1 MTIAKND
8 ILLGHNLQI
17 VIYWGKLTFGGGNK
31 NLVGESTEGG
41 FFQVGGMSKF
51 FTGWGPPQIP
61 PPPPPPNSK
70 NLASGSTCNNAHIC
84 IFNLLEKCFSFL
96 LFILHHS
103 YLCLSH
109 RLTEL
114 NSSHFYPVKLI
125 FFKNI

>member
-51 FTGWGPPQIP
+51 LTGRGTPLIP
-61 PPPPPPNSK
+61 PPIAKTWLLVVLVIMHTFVYSISLK
-70 NLASGSTCNNAHIC
+70 NA
-84 IFNLLEKCFSFL
+84 F
-96 LFILHHS
+96 HS
-103 YLCLSH
+103 YCSFFII
-109 RLTEL
+109 LTFAL
-114 NSSHFYPVKLI
+114 VTD
-125 FFKNI
+125 

>member
-1 MTIAKND
+1 MTTAKND

-31 NLVGESTEGG
+31 NLVGESTVGG

-51 FTGWGPPQIP
+51 LTGRGTPLIP
-61 PPPPPPNSK
+61 PPNRG

-84 IFNLLEKCFSFL
+84 IFNLLEKCFSFF

-103 YLCLSH
+103 HLCLSH
-109 RLTEL
+109 RLTVL
-114 NSSHFYPVKLI
+114 TVSHFYPVKLI